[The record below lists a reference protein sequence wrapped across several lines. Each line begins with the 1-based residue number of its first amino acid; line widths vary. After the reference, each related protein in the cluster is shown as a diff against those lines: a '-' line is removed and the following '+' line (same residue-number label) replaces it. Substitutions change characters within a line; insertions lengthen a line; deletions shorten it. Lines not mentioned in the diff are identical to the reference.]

1 MDHDL
6 IIKLLGAYS
15 LDAVDE
21 HERQLIDTHLEL
33 CTMCRTEVG
42 QFQEVAAGFA
52 LDTETPWSLWA
63 RILRSIRSYRYP
75 VIPQPRPWL
84 SMVAA
89 VTIVALFG
97 VVVTQQRR
105 VVTLEATVASQA
117 IALDGQNRELDEVAP
132 DRLVAAALGSPF
144 SRKAVLSGEGGSI
157 TFVIQPDGKALIA
170 ENTLP
175 PLSGDLTYQLWAVVD
190 GEVVSAAVL
199 GPHPQ
204 LESLRIEGRVAV
216 LALTVEQ
223 IGGVVVSDQEPAAVW
238 LADA

>member
-6 IIKLLGAYS
+6 IIELLGAYS

-21 HERQLIDTHLEL
+21 HERQLIDAHLEL

-42 QFQEVAAGFA
+42 QFQAVAAGFVPG
-52 LDTETPWSLWA
+52 TEAPWSLWA
-63 RILRSIRSYRYP
+63 RILRSIRSHPYP
-75 VIPQPRPWL
+75 VIPQPRPWV

-89 VTIVALFG
+89 VTILALFG
-97 VVVTQQRR
+97 VVAIQQRR

-117 IALDGQNRELDEVAP
+117 SALDGQNRELDASAP
-132 DRLVAAALGSPF
+132 DRLVAAALETPF
-144 SRKAVLSGEGGSI
+144 SRQAVLSGETGSI
-157 TFVIQPDGKALIA
+157 TFVIKPDGTALIV

-175 PLSGDLTYQLWAVVD
+175 PLSGDLTYQLWAVID

-199 GPHPQ
+199 GPSPQ
-204 LESLRIEGRVAV
+204 LESLRIEGQVAV

>member
-1 MDHDL
+1 MDHDQ
-6 IIKLLGAYS
+6 IIELLGAYS

-21 HERQLIDTHLEL
+21 HERQVVDAHLEL

-42 QFQEVAAGFA
+42 QFQDVAAGFVPDA
-52 LDTETPWSLWA
+52 QAPWSFWG
-63 RILRSIRSYRYP
+63 RILLAIRSNRHP
-75 VIPQPRPWL
+75 VISQPRPWL

-89 VTIVALFG
+89 VTILALAG

-105 VVTLEATVASQA
+105 VTNLEAAVASQA
-117 IALDGQNRELDEVAP
+117 ITLSEQNRELDASAP
-132 DRLVAAALGSPF
+132 DRLVAAALETPF
-144 SRKAVLSGEGGSI
+144 SRQAVLSGEMGSI
-157 TFVIQPDGKALIA
+157 TFVIKPDGTALIV

-175 PLSGDLTYQLWAVVD
+175 PLSGDLTYQLWAVID

-199 GPHPQ
+199 GPSPQ
-204 LESLRIEGRVAV
+204 LESLRIEGQVAV